1 MPQRRE
7 DIKQHEVFLFFFVL
21 LRFLAP
27 SWQNTLIM
35 KLFFRQSGDTG
46 SAVIFLHGIF
56 GSSDNYVTIS
66 KAIAAQGFRVFSV
79 DQRNHGQSPRSDEFD
94 YDMMAADLHEFI
106 QDHQLDKPVLIG
118 HSMGGKTVMQYAM
131 SYPDTFSKLIVV
143 DIAPRFYPVHHGE
156 ILRGFNAVPLQ
167 TLSNRNEADAIFSEY
182 ERSAA
187 VRQFLLKNLY
197 RNAEGKF
204 DWRINV
210 PVLEREIH
218 GVGEELKAVRQ
229 VTEPT
234 LFMRGSESP
243 YITEEDEQTI
253 KRIFP
258 NAIVQTIAGAGHWV
272 QAEKPAEFVE
282 AVLAFIA

>member
-1 MPQRRE
+1 
-7 DIKQHEVFLFFFVL
+7 
-21 LRFLAP
+21 
-27 SWQNTLIM
+27 M

-46 SAVIFLHGIF
+46 PAVIFLHGIF

-66 KAIAAQGFRVFSV
+66 RAIAAQGFRVFSV

-94 YDMMAADLHEFI
+94 YDLMAADLHEFI

-131 SYPDTFSKLIVV
+131 SYPDTYSKLIVV

-167 TLSNRNEADAIFSEY
+167 TLSNRNEADTIFSEY
-182 ERSAA
+182 ERAPA

-197 RNAEGKF
+197 RTSEGKF
-204 DWRINV
+204 DWRINL

-258 NAIVQTIAGAGHWV
+258 NAVVQTIAGAGHWV